1 MKKQSNPLPPK
12 GAIKPDPPPAPP
24 QKMQH
29 AILCRCDETGVHRIG
44 RVDFEDDLIAL
55 LDRCRPFLT
64 IMKNDLKNKASVTME
79 YTTARL
85 SKEVDEL
92 LDKINDVIDKEQEK
106 P

>member
-44 RVDFEDDLIAL
+44 RVDFEYDPINL
-55 LDRCRPFLT
+55 LNKCRPFLA
-64 IMKNDLKNKASVTME
+64 IMGNDLKNKSSVTME
-79 YTTARL
+79 YTSVRL
-85 SKEVDEL
+85 SKEIDDL
-92 LDKINDVIDKEQEK
+92 LDMIDSVIDKAK
-106 P
+106 G